1 MESLADDRGRHASG
15 KRAGQQN
22 IPDVNIAGAGDRQRY
37 NLSLLTFHNM
47 MDRRKSSEKRS
58 RNHEM

>member
-1 MESLADDRGRHASG
+1 MESLADDRVRRASG

-37 NLSLLTFHNM
+37 SLSLLTFHNM
-47 MDRRKSSEKRS
+47 MDRRKSSGKRS